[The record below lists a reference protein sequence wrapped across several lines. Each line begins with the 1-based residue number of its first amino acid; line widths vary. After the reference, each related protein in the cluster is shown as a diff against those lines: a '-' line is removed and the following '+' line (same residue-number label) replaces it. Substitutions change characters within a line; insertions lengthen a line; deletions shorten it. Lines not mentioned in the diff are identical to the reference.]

1 MRDEN
6 IKLIFGI
13 KIRQLRSKK
22 NLSLTQLSKLT
33 GISTSYLNEIEKGK
47 KYPKPDKISALADA
61 LEVSYDW
68 LVSLQLSHRLTPLAD
83 LLQSDL
89 LTSLPLDIFGI
100 DWGYLIDLISNTP
113 TKVSAFIST
122 LGEIAR
128 NYDLRVERFY
138 FSVLRSYQE
147 MHENYFEEIEQQVE
161 KFISDFQLDWK
172 NPISLEALQSLLETH
187 FQYSI
192 DFKTLEQYPNLTEM
206 RSVTIHSENP
216 HILINPT
223 LSDAQKKFALA
234 RELAYAFNQVTE
246 RPYTFS
252 WIKINSFEEL
262 LNNFH
267 ASYFAAALLIPEKQ
281 LVEDLKNIFV
291 QPTFNPENI
300 IQLIEK
306 YQTTPEMLFHRLTN
320 LIPKFFELPH
330 LFFLR
335 FHHKQDSERF
345 ILNKEMHLA
354 GLYNPHGSMINEH
367 HCRRWVSLNI
377 IKNLENQLQNSPEN
391 LIRCE
396 AQISQY
402 LDSNNQYFCL
412 SIAHQNL
419 PNLDSFSSVTI
430 GFLLNQDFKNK
441 VKFWND
447 KTVITR
453 EVGVACERCLAED
466 CKERV
471 APAKTLKENKKIDK
485 MQESIT
491 LLQKLYSE

>member
-13 KIRQLRSKK
+13 KIRQLRSEKK
-22 NLSLTQLSKLT
+22 LSLSELSKAT
-33 GISTSYLNEIEKGK
+33 GISVSYLNEIEKGK

-61 LEVSYDW
+61 LQVSYDW
-68 LVSLQLSHRLTPLAD
+68 LVSLQLSHRLTPLAE
-83 LLQSDL
+83 LIKSDL
-89 LTSLPLDIFGI
+89 LTNLPLDVFGI
-100 DWGYLIDLISNTP
+100 ELGDLIDLISNTP

-147 MHENYFEEIEQQVE
+147 MHENYFEEIEEQVE
-161 KFISDFQLDWK
+161 NFVSDFQLDWEK
-172 NPISLEALQSLLETH
+172 PISLKDLQDLLEES

-192 DFKTLEQYPNLTEM
+192 DFKSLTQYPNLAEM
-206 RSVTIHSENP
+206 RSVTIKSDNP
-216 HILINPT
+216 HILINPN
-223 LSDAQKKFALA
+223 LSETQQKFALA
-234 RELAYAFNQVTE
+234 RELAYAYNKIQE

-252 WIKINSFEEL
+252 WIKIDSFEEL
-262 LNNFH
+262 LNNFN
-267 ASYFAAALLIPEKQ
+267 ASYFAAALLIPKKQ
-281 LVEDLKNIFV
+281 LIKDLKNIFADKKF
-291 QPTFNPENI
+291 QPESI

-306 YQTTPEMLFHRLTN
+306 YHTTPEMLFHRLTN
-320 LIPKFFELPH
+320 LIPKFFKLPH

-335 FHHKQDSERF
+335 FHHQHNADRF

-377 IKNLENQLQNSPEN
+377 IKNLENQLKESPEKDT
-391 LIRCE
+391 RCE

-402 LDSNNQYFCL
+402 LDSDNEYFCL
-412 SIAHQNL
+412 SIARQNI
-419 PNLDSFSSVTI
+419 PNQDAYNSVTI
-430 GFLLNQDFKNK
+430 GFLLNQDFKTK

-447 KTVITR
+447 KAVIQR

-485 MQESIT
+485 MQESIA